1 MSGIKPF
8 FITGANAKI
17 KLNDKTL
24 AFCTDISYSI
34 QVLTQTP
41 KILGMYEGSS
51 VEPLGYSVSGSFTII
66 RYAKDAKANIG
77 GKAPNGV
84 AANDAGNG
92 SGNWGGTWGGNASDF
107 FARNGIGKDGR
118 ANEALDPSKFA
129 NGVTFDIEI
138 YQKTPPQAGDSQS
151 VVDIAG
157 RAAQNALSVLGGGN
171 NLSGSGVGNA
181 IGVAKIRNCRIT
193 QADFQM
199 TKKGAATQRFN
210 FIALYVDEDSFVADF
225 SGKGQQFQG

>member
-17 KLNDKTL
+17 KVSGKTM
-24 AFCTDISYSI
+24 AFCTDISYSV

-77 GKAPNGV
+77 GSKHPFGVNDHGNGV
-84 AANDAGNG
+84 
-92 SGNWGGTWGGNASDF
+92 GNWGGVWGNNVGDF
-107 FARNGIGKDGR
+107 FARNGIGNDGR

-129 NGVTFDIEI
+129 NGTTFDIEI
-138 YQKTPPQAGDSQS
+138 YQKTPQQS
-151 VVDIAG
+151 GANQGVDAIVG
-157 RAAQNALSVLGGGN
+157 RAIQNTIDILGGGN
-171 NLSGSGVGNA
+171 NIAGNSA
-181 IGVAKIRNCRIT
+181 GDTVGVAKIRNCRIT

-210 FIALYVDEDSFVADF
+210 FTALYVDEDAFVADF
-225 SGKGQQFQG
+225 SGQGQQFQG